1 LTPKTLNFALSG
13 RFLIGLFH
21 LPFLIILTMNP
32 QHYAAAKQL
41 KEAADYAAKQVEK
54 YQAILEQAE
63 QAEARI
69 AELDAQYA
77 EAKRIADLNL
87 SLAIKADK
95 NAALTQL
102 ATELG
107 VAVLTQAEHKAL
119 KGQIAEA
126 NVAQEA
132 AVKAAIA
139 QVYAE
144 NNANVN
150 KLESAHKLATAN
162 LEAEKVN
169 LTQMLQ
175 FFKEQVDRMAIEKQ
189 TTLDTA
195 QKMVE
200 AATRPAMT
208 TVNSK

>member
-1 LTPKTLNFALSG
+1 
-13 RFLIGLFH
+13 
-21 LPFLIILTMNP
+21 MNP

>member
-1 LTPKTLNFALSG
+1 
-13 RFLIGLFH
+13 
-21 LPFLIILTMNP
+21 MNP
-32 QHYAAAKQL
+32 QHYTAVKQLTEAAK
-41 KEAADYAAKQVEK
+41 YAFNQAEK
-54 YQAILEQAE
+54 FEAILNQVGEAE
-63 QAEARI
+63 NKI
-69 AELDAQYA
+69 KELDAQYA

-87 SLAIKADK
+87 SLAIKSDK
-95 NAALTQL
+95 NAAMAQL

-119 KGQIAEA
+119 KAQIAEA

-132 AVKAAIA
+132 AVKSAVS
-139 QVYAE
+139 QVRAE
-144 NNANVN
+144 TNALVSQLNND
-150 KLESAHKLATAN
+150 HKLATAN
-162 LEAEKVN
+162 LEAEKN
-169 LTQMLQ
+169 QLGQMLQ
-175 FFKEQVDRMAIEKQ
+175 FYKEEVARMTIEKQ

>member
-1 LTPKTLNFALSG
+1 
-13 RFLIGLFH
+13 
-21 LPFLIILTMNP
+21 MNP

-63 QAEARI
+63 QAETRI
-69 AELDAQYA
+69 AELDNKYA

-95 NAALTQL
+95 NTALTQL

-119 KGQIAEA
+119 KAQIAEA
-126 NVAQEA
+126 NVTQEA
-132 AVKAAIA
+132 AVKAATN

-144 NNANVN
+144 TNAKV
-150 KLESAHKLATAN
+150 KQLENDYKLATAN
-162 LEAEKVN
+162 LEAEKSQLN
-169 LTQMLQ
+169 QMLQ
-175 FFKEQVDRMAIEKQ
+175 FYKDEVARMATEKQ
-189 TTLDTA
+189 ATLDTA

>member
-1 LTPKTLNFALSG
+1 MT
-13 RFLIGLFH
+13 
-21 LPFLIILTMNP
+21 P
-32 QHYAAAKQL
+32 QHHPAGKQLREAAQYAANQA
-41 KEAADYAAKQVEK
+41 EK
-54 YQAILEQAE
+54 FEAILNQVGEAE
-63 QAEARI
+63 NKI
-69 AELDAQYA
+69 KELEAQYA

-95 NAALTQL
+95 NVAMTQL

-119 KGQIAEA
+119 KAQISEA

-132 AVKAAIA
+132 AVKAAVS

-144 NNANVN
+144 TNSKV
-150 KLESAHKLATAN
+150 KQLENDHKLATAN
-162 LEAEKVN
+162 LEAEKN
-169 LTQMLQ
+169 QLGQMLQ
-175 FFKEQVDRMAIEKQ
+175 FYKEAVDRMTVEKQ